1 MGVMNPRHAQP
12 HAEPGPADAPAGGP
26 AEKDDR
32 TGPHGPGSTIG
43 ERITG
48 ERDPQDVD
56 GLLTLDDL
64 TDPTG
69 DVSDLRNLLPRAT
82 QYGDPVDP

>member
-1 MGVMNPRHAQP
+1 MAPRHGKP
-12 HAEPGPADAPAGGP
+12 HSEPGTADAPADSHSGT
-26 AEKDDR
+26 DDR

-48 ERDPQDVD
+48 VSDPQDVD

>member
-1 MGVMNPRHAQP
+1 MAPRQAKPHPESGGAHAQE
-12 HAEPGPADAPAGGP
+12 AGPN
-26 AEKDDR
+26 R
-32 TGPHGPGSTIG
+32 PGSTIG

-48 ERDPQDVD
+48 ERDPRDVD